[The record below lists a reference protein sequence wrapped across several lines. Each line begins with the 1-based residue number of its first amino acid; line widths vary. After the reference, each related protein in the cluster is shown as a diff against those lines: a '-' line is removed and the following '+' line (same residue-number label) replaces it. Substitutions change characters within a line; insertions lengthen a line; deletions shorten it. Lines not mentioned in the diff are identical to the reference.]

1 VRNKFEVHANTAGR
15 PQNSRTVEGLV
26 KDKYKLDDHVL
37 QAANRLRENKE
48 ENKKV
53 MMRTIQVKQMQEN
66 QMKRRQDERKE
77 KIQFDK
83 EEQYLD
89 MVAQKRDQDLAN
101 HHRRI
106 AERDAEIF
114 NIYNRPE

>member
-1 VRNKFEVHANTAGR
+1 
-15 PQNSRTVEGLV
+15 
-26 KDKYKLDDHVL
+26 
-37 QAANRLRENKE
+37 
-48 ENKKV
+48 
-53 MMRTIQVKQMQEN
+53 MQEN
-66 QMKRRQDERKE
+66 QKKKRVDEIKE

-89 MVAQKRDQDLAN
+89 TVAQKRDQDLAA

-114 NIYNRPE
+114 NIYNRPEQIT